1 MAIFLFL
8 NINVKS
14 PARLIVCIDWYII
27 QHILLFYNYKKNKAR
42 LQILELGLISDDDF
56 ILSSIDYSKE
66 KVQSSNLSTLDNKI
80 IAREREVAR
89 LKKEIKLAEVLL
101 TSLSER
107 DKLVITSFYIE
118 NISNVKIAELIN
130 REDLKTV
137 WRIKDTALK
146 NMANLI

>member
-1 MAIFLFL
+1 MT
-8 NINVKS
+8 KDKK
-14 PARLIVCIDWYII
+14 RYIEA
-27 QHILLFYNYKKNKAR
+27 LFYNYKKNKAR

-56 ILSSIDYSKE
+56 ILGSIDYSKE

>member
-1 MAIFLFL
+1 MT
-8 NINVKS
+8 KDKK
-14 PARLIVCIDWYII
+14 RYIEA
-27 QHILLFYNYKKNKAR
+27 LFYNYKKNKAR

-66 KVQSSNLSTLDNKI
+66 KVQSSNLSTLDDKI